1 MRSALGPSLSELR
14 PLKSPQELD
23 SSNRFPVYPDLAK
36 RLAEDTGQPDPRLAH
51 ALAVVYDRP
60 EYDPYLIKPH
70 RGGAA
75 TADDGHVPMTA

>member
-1 MRSALGPSLSELR
+1 MGGRNSVFPSFHRQLMARL
-14 PLKSPQELD
+14 
-23 SSNRFPVYPDLAK
+23 PDEMYDLVI
-36 RLAEDTGQPDPRLAH
+36 EDAAARGVTRGDVLAH